1 MDSLGD
7 VLWHHR
13 LVPFSVYRV
22 EVRDCHHALFTEAT
36 GFHML
41 CVVAGR
47 CSGIDDAGNHRE
59 LAAGELLIAPR
70 GGNFSLHDQVPVAG
84 VAGGVPRKCGNTTG
98 GDALRAFASTTVGV
112 ADAQIVHPLL
122 ETLPDYLIVRGKAA
136 NGGSSPHEPCRLID
150 EMLDDRPPDRSVI
163 GRLAELVVMKAIE
176 RHFGEPGP
184 DTGFV
189 RALRDPEIGRA
200 IAAIHAAPG
209 GNWSLERLATTTG
222 LSRSAFSRRF
232 TELAGVPAMNY
243 LRTWR
248 MRLALEQLKAGNTD
262 IEHVA
267 HEIGYRSPVAFQK
280 AFKRVHGLTPAK
292 AAST

>member
-1 MDSLGD
+1 MNTLGD

-13 LVPFSVYRV
+13 PDPFSVYRV
-22 EVRDCHHALFTEAT
+22 GIRDCNRPVFADRT

-47 CSGIDDAGNHRE
+47 CSGIDDAGSHRE
-59 LAAGELLIAPR
+59 LAAGDLLIAPR
-70 GGNFSLHDQVPVAG
+70 GGNFSLRDHRSQTGIARDVP
-84 VAGGVPRKCGNTTG
+84 PTSG
-98 GDALRAFASTTVGV
+98 GDGLLAFASAAPGV
-112 ADAQIVHPLL
+112 AEAQIVHPLL
-122 ETLPDYLIVRGKAA
+122 EALPDYLTVRCTTAT
-136 NGGSSPHEPCRLID
+136 GGCSSHDPCRLID
-150 EMLDDRPPDRSVI
+150 GMLEDTPPPDRSVI
-163 GRLAELVVMKAIE
+163 GRLAELVAMKAIE
-176 RHFGEPGP
+176 RHFDQPGP
-184 DTGFV
+184 NSGFV

-209 GNWSLERLATTTG
+209 RNWSLERLATTTG

-243 LRTWR
+243 LRSWR
-248 MRLALEQLKAGNTD
+248 MRLALEKLKAGNTD
-262 IEHVA
+262 IAHVA
-267 HEIGYRSPVAFQK
+267 HQIGYRSPVAFQK